1 MKKLLIKEEDMESA
15 VSVFSALGSTN
26 RLQIVMALEDGEM
39 SVSQLSEAVGCRIS
53 CISQH
58 LSVLK
63 SARIVTARRE
73 GHEVYYSISKPCVTS
88 FVSCLVNR
96 SCQND

>member
-1 MKKLLIKEEDMESA
+1 MKKLLIKDEELESA

-39 SVSQLSEAVGCRIS
+39 SVSQLSETVGCRIS

-63 SARIVTARRE
+63 SARIVSARRD
-73 GHEVYYSISKPCVTS
+73 GHEVFYSISKPCVTT
-88 FVSCLVNR
+88 FLSCLINGN
-96 SCQND
+96 CGK